1 MQAQTEVLMPRHQR
15 CHSSTRFAEPEGSA
29 MARASAIGLIGALAI
44 AASILAPVAQAALSS
59 KPARTFVTNGRVEA
73 VLPTPGAIY
82 IGGSFTLV
90 GPRTGPGVGID
101 SSTAKSTGLPEVSG
115 GKQELDAVT
124 PDGSGGFY
132 IGGDFTHIG
141 GVVRH
146 NLAHI
151 LANGSVDPNF
161 NPNVHANAN
170 VSVRALALSG
180 STVYAGGDFNYRR
193 GDARGKSADLGGP
206 RGAEKKRTP

>member
-1 MQAQTEVLMPRHQR
+1 MQAQTEVLMPRHHQ

-29 MARASAIGLIGALAI
+29 MARVSAIGLIGALAI

-124 PDGSGGFY
+124 PDRSGGVY

-141 GVVRH
+141 GGVRH
-146 NLAHI
+146 HLPHI
-151 LANGSVDPNF
+151 LANGSRRPNL

-170 VSVRALALSG
+170 RSVQALAPSG
-180 STVYAGGDFNYRR
+180 STVYAGGRFSSIGGHRR
-193 GDARGKSADLGGP
+193 A
-206 RGAEKKRTP
+206 TI